1 MLCGLALPCRI
12 EHYLSG
18 SRIYHLYYM
27 YIYVYIYHNT
37 PQEAERVKK
46 KTSKM
51 FKDLGL
57 KITVDTNAKVVE
69 YL

>member
-1 MLCGLALPCRI
+1 
-12 EHYLSG
+12 
-18 SRIYHLYYM
+18 M